1 VTLTPNFYPVAD
13 PLLAGNLENSSHD
26 ACSIF
31 VIETID
37 DFMLG
42 DDLNNDNRKTN
53 GSEIRG
59 FNAFYSL
66 FYEIFHPRRRK
77 SSKKVVI
84 EFGNRQNQS

>member
-1 VTLTPNFYPVAD
+1 MTLTPDFYPVAD
-13 PLLAGNLENSSHD
+13 SLLAGNLENSSPD

-42 DDLNNDNRKTN
+42 ADLNNDNRKTN
-53 GSEIRG
+53 GSEIRD
-59 FNAFYSL
+59 FNAFYL
-66 FYEIFHPRRRK
+66 LIYAIVLPKRRK

-84 EFGNRQNQS
+84 